1 MRLRVL
7 PVCVFA
13 AGIAAGEVRH
23 LTLREA
29 VKTAMEQSPEVTLAR
44 LEEQKALQEVRVARD
59 PFTPKVY
66 VGSGLAYTSGF
77 PMSIEGSG
85 PSAFQAKAVGSIYN
99 LPQRYRAAQ
108 ARENARGAA
117 LDVLARRDEAVLR
130 TVLLYLDAQ
139 HAARALEAAR
149 GQSASLEKVRASVD
163 LRVREGRELPIES
176 RRVSLDLARARQRVQ
191 IIEEDLDFAGRSLAA
206 VLGFGADD
214 VVRPA
219 DAPEEAP
226 LDLPGTEEAA
236 IAQALEGNPEVRRL
250 ESSIVAKGFEV
261 RSYRTMRYPTV
272 DLVAQYGLFTRFN
285 NYEDFFRRFERHNG
299 QVGVSFQLPLWT
311 GPAAKAQAAQAEA
324 EIARL
329 RLQLNQSRNRI
340 SLDTRRAFQNVER
353 AATARDVARQDL
365 ELQREQVSI
374 RLAQFD
380 EGRASLRQVEE
391 ARFAENEKWLALLD
405 AQFALARARFELLRH
420 TGGLTAALR

>member
-7 PVCVFA
+7 TACVFA
-13 AGIAAGEVRH
+13 AGIAAGEVRN

-29 VKTAMEQSPEVTLAR
+29 VKTALDQNPDVLLAR
-44 LEEQKALQEVRVARD
+44 LDEQKAVLEARAARD
-59 PFTPKVY
+59 PFAPKVY
-66 VGSGLAYTSGF
+66 AGSGLAYTSGF
-77 PMSIEGSG
+77 PMSIEGSA
-85 PSAFQAKAVGSIYN
+85 PSAFQARASASIYN

-117 LDVLARRDEAVLR
+117 IDVLARRDEAVLR
-130 TVLLYLDAQ
+130 AALLYLDTQ

-149 GQSASLEKVRASVD
+149 GQAASLEKVRASVD
-163 LRVREGRELPIES
+163 LRVKEGHELPIES
-176 RRVSLDLARARQRVQ
+176 RRVSLDLARARQRMQ
-191 IIEEDLDFAGRSLAA
+191 ILEDDLDFSGRSLAA
-206 VLGFGADD
+206 VLGFDAGD

-219 DAPEEAP
+219 DDAAEVSVEV
-226 LDLPGTEEAA
+226 PGTEEAA
-236 IAQALEGNPEVRRL
+236 IALALEGNHEVRRL
-250 ESSIVAKGFEV
+250 ESALVAKGFEA
-261 RSYRTMRYPTV
+261 RSYRALRYPTV

-299 QVGVSFQLPLWT
+299 QLGVSFQLPLWT
-311 GPAAKAQAAQAEA
+311 GPAPKAQAAQAEA

-340 SLDTRRAFQNVER
+340 ALETRRAFQNVGR
-353 AATARDVARQDL
+353 AATAREVARQDF

-374 RLAQFD
+374 RLAQFE
-380 EGRASLRQVEE
+380 EGRAGLRQVEE

-405 AQFALARARFELLRH
+405 AQYALARARFELLRR
-420 TGGLTAALR
+420 TGGLAAALR